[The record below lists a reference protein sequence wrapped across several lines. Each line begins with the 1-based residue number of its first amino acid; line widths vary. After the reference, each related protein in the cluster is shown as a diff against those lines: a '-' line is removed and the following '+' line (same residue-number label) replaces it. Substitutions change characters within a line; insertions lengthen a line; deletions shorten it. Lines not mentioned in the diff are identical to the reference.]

1 MLEVKGLE
9 AYIGQNRVL
18 RGVSLEVPKGSA
30 VCVLGANGAGKS
42 SLISSISGTMKVTR
56 GTVAWEGRQIQNMQ
70 PYLIARLGVATVP
83 EGRRTF
89 VDMSVADNLMMGA
102 YLPRGR
108 KNLTQT
114 MDEVLTLFPVLES
127 RMNQRAGTLS
137 GGEQQMLAIG
147 RALMSRP
154 SLLILDELSLGL
166 APVIVQEIY
175 RVLAE
180 VRSRITMLLVE
191 QSVEMALK
199 NSTYAYIL
207 ETGRIVQEGPSAAL
221 LKDPA
226 IKEAYLGM
234 KQSGTPGRSE

>member
-1 MLEVKGLE
+1 MLELKGLE
-9 AYIGQNRVL
+9 AYIGENRVL

-42 SLISSISGTMKVTR
+42 SLISVISGTMKVTS
-56 GTVAWEGRQIQNMQ
+56 GTVAWEGRQIQNLP

-108 KNLTQT
+108 KNLART
-114 MDEVLTLFPVLES
+114 MDEVLTLFPVLKS

-154 SLLILDELSLGL
+154 ALLILDELSLGL
-166 APVIVQEIY
+166 APVIVKEIY

-180 VRSRITMLLVE
+180 VRNRITMLLVE

-207 ETGRIVQEGPSAAL
+207 ETGRIVQEGPSAEL

-234 KQSGTPGRSE
+234 KKSESPGRSE